1 MGWLAVAS
9 YLPPGTRRSQYP
21 EKGLPLQGQRP
32 DAAAELVVRR
42 DLHGSSLVSA
52 AAAETWQPSELTM
65 GRRHGSTP
73 RKDRLS

>member
-9 YLPPGTRRSQYP
+9 YLPPGTRRSHYP
-21 EKGLPLQGQRP
+21 GMGLLLQGQRP

-42 DLHGSSLVSA
+42 DSDGSSSVSA
-52 AAAETWQPSELTM
+52 AAAETWQPFELTT
-65 GRRHGSTP
+65 GQRRDSTS